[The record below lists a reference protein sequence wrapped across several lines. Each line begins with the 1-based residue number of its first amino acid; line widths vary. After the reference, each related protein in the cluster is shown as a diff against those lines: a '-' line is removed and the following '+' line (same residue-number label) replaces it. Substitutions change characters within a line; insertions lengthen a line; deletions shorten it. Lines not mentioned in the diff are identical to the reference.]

1 MSLFG
6 QTGGTPGPEGQR
18 PEAPVPAR
26 PPIPWYRRPAVVVL
40 AALAVALVLNLVEV
54 KLLTPDPVPTQPTQP
69 PTPFDVNTGREDSH
83 LGRVVAADL
92 EQTQTDPAAWSHVTQ
107 IRVLSLS
114 IVVIQVDTRSDAVAE
129 RVCKQ
134 ARHYMFSPSPYG
146 PKLRRLIIFS
156 MIDPPRQ
163 LIGLADKND
172 ACVSIREANP

>member
-1 MSLFG
+1 M
-6 QTGGTPGPEGQR
+6 
-18 PEAPVPAR
+18 
-26 PPIPWYRRPAVVVL
+26 L

>member
-6 QTGGTPGPEGQR
+6 ETGGTPGPEGQR
-18 PEAPVPAR
+18 PEAPVPGR
-26 PPIPWYRRPAVVVL
+26 PPTRRYRRPAVVLL
-40 AALAVALVLNLVEV
+40 AALAVALVLNVAEV
-54 KLLTPDPVPTQPTQP
+54 KVLQRDPAPTRP
-69 PTPFDVNTGREDSH
+69 PRLASLENDMGPSPQDIA

-92 EQTQTDPAAWSHVTQ
+92 EQTQTDPGAWSHVTQ

-146 PKLRRLIIFS
+146 PKLRHL
-156 MIDPPRQ
+156 MILSIVDPPRQ
-163 LIGLADKND
+163 LIDLDDKND
-172 ACVSIREANP
+172 ACIAR